1 MPWQIC
7 FSLHI
12 ETATPPCL
20 ADNLL
25 FMNLFICV
33 YILIH
38 CSLYCFFLIQFYY
51 TYGRKPLFNFS
62 LYSLCMDNEGI
73 CLIVRH
79 SPGSALRIKQ
89 IQTPGI
95 YVETSVSA
103 TLTVCGPGRC
113 SSTCSMHAGVAPA
126 EAAFAVCTDLS
137 HTLSSYPPLSSACQ
151 CLHQAYHKFQ
161 PTSHWGPPSLTPHHH
176 HRGASPHPGLPA
188 HFPPLSSSNP
198 TLSRRDWG
206 KDTQVAS
213 HP

>member
-1 MPWQIC
+1 
-7 FSLHI
+7 
-12 ETATPPCL
+12 
-20 ADNLL
+20 
-25 FMNLFICV
+25 MNLFICV
-33 YILIH
+33 CILIH
-38 CSLYCFFLIQFYY
+38 CSLYCFFNSILLYARTEGTFQFFIEFVPSFI
-51 TYGRKPLFNFS
+51 THQVVCLNRFKPQVS
-62 LYSLCMDNEGI
+62 MW
-73 CLIVRH
+73 
-79 SPGSALRIKQ
+79 K
-89 IQTPGI
+89 
-95 YVETSVSA
+95 TSVSA
-103 TLTVCGPGRC
+103 TLTVCGPDRR

-176 HRGASPHPGLPA
+176 HRGPSPHPGLPA

-198 TLSRRDWG
+198 PLSRRDWG